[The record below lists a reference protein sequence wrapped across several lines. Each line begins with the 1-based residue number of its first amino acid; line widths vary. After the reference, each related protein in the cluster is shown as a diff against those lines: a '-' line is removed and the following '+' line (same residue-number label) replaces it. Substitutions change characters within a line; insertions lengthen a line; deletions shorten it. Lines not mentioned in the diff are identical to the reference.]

1 MEKSPQLT
9 PDMIRAF
16 REENRLSQQAL
27 AHILGVGLAT
37 VSRWE
42 RGTPPTGTAAVI
54 LRTAIFFPLGRLGTT
69 DLSPSYAIYKLLK
82 TVFESDDSTARTV
95 YEAAL

>member
-1 MEKSPQLT
+1 MERAPKLT
-9 PDMIRAF
+9 PGVIRKF
-16 REENRLSQQAL
+16 REENDLSQQEL

-54 LRTAIFFPLGRLGTT
+54 LRTVIFTPPGELVAPA
-69 DLSPSYAIYKLLK
+69 LSPGYAIYKLLK
-82 TVFESDDSTARTV
+82 EVFEPDHLA
-95 YEAAL
+95 E